1 MTTITPTTPYS
12 EHKTYMESLV
22 ATLEDRVLE
31 LEKKLWETQMQL
43 SLLEA
48 KVMNLLHK
56 G

>member
-1 MTTITPTTPYS
+1 MTTIDQTPPYS

-31 LEKKLWETQMQL
+31 LEKKLWETQMKL
-43 SLLEA
+43 SVLEDR
-48 KVMNLLHK
+48 VNSIK

>member
-1 MTTITPTTPYS
+1 MTTNNQIPPYS

-31 LEKKLWETQMQL
+31 LEKKLWDTQMKL
-43 SLLEA
+43 SVLEDR
-48 KVMNLLHK
+48 VNLIK

>member
-1 MTTITPTTPYS
+1 MTTITQTLPYS

-31 LEKKLWETQMQL
+31 LEKKLWETQIKL
-43 SLLEA
+43 SVLEDR
-48 KVMNLLHK
+48 VNSIK